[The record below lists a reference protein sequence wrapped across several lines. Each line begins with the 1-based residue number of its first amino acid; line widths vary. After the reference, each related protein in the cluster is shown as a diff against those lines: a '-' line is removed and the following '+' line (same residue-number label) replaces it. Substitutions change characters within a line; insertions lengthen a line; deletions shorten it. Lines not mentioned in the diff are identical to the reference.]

1 MLQFILRRLG
11 LVIPTF
17 IGITLLTFA
26 FVHMIPGDPV
36 MIMAGGTGGHV
47 FPALACARE
56 FQARGYAVHWLGT
69 PRGIENE
76 LVPAAGL
83 PLHLIQV
90 SGLRG
95 KGKLSLLKA
104 PFQLVR
110 ALFQAR
116 KVMRELQP
124 VCVLGMGGYVTG
136 PGGLAARMN
145 GAPLV
150 IHEQNAVAGTANRS
164 LAPFAKRVCE
174 AFPNTFGKAAKLR
187 TTGNPVREEL
197 FLETPRDSLKGRK
210 PRLLVLGG
218 SLGAEPLNKLIPAAL
233 AKLPADLRPKVFH
246 QAGKQHDAITAERY
260 REVAVEAEVARTPEE
275 QEKGLMFRTSL
286 PADGGMIFPFAKPRI
301 GSFWMK
307 NTIIPLD
314 MLFIHT
320 DGTIA
325 FIGANVAPYSR
336 EPVSAGVPVVALGGS
351 LGPGYEALY
360 EQGVSAAF
368 SLCEGPQSLAE
379 AMACAEQQIE
389 SRMRAIA
396 RLWCV
401 AQGR

>member
-1 MLQFILRRLG
+1 MRGNVL
-11 LVIPTF
+11 
-17 IGITLLTFA
+17 
-26 FVHMIPGDPV
+26 
-36 MIMAGGTGGHV
+36 IMAGGTGGHV

-95 KGKLSLLKA
+95 KGLLSLLKA
-104 PFQLVR
+104 PLQLLR

-116 KVMRELQP
+116 RVMRELKP

-136 PGGLAARMN
+136 PGGLAARLA

-174 AFPNTFGKAAKLR
+174 AFPGTFAKRAKLR

-210 PRLLVLGG
+210 ARLLVLGG

-233 AKLPADLRPKVFH
+233 AKVSAELRPQVFH
-246 QAGKQHDAITAERY
+246 QAGKQHDQITAQRY
-260 REVAVEAEVARTPEE
+260 RDVAVEAEVAPFIRDMAHAYAWADLVICRAGALTVSELAAA
-275 QEKGLMFRTSL
+275 GLPSL
-286 PADGGMIFPFAKPRI
+286 LVPLPHAIDDHQTRNAQYLAREGAALLLPQHATDADALAAQLTEVLMHPDKLKAMGRIARSLAKPDATRSVVDI
-301 GSFWMK
+301 C
-307 NTIIPLD
+307 LE
-314 MLFIHT
+314 
-320 DGTIA
+320 
-325 FIGANVAPYSR
+325 VAR
-336 EPVSAGVPVVALGGS
+336 G
-351 LGPGYEALY
+351 
-360 EQGVSAAF
+360 
-368 SLCEGPQSLAE
+368 
-379 AMACAEQQIE
+379 
-389 SRMRAIA
+389 
-396 RLWCV
+396 
-401 AQGR
+401 